1 MKKIISLIVLAFA
14 VVFTGCSTASGPKIE
29 GGVKVDKMV
38 NAYRT
43 GAYVDME
50 TAKSK
55 LTAAGFEIVGTFKP
69 AENGTTIL
77 YTNAAMKA
85 DANKAGRGFAA
96 VGRILLDDERKQIHI
111 ANPIYFAK
119 AYLQNDYNHNTA
131 SAVYTSLETSFGP
144 LKNSED
150 QWEFAKL
157 ADYHFMIGMPY
168 YKDMGTVGTGNTTD
182 LLAKVKAAHGIILQL
197 DSDRYITFVELDKRT
212 SSFVKKIGTDKAEL
226 LPWAV
231 LIENGEAKAL
241 KAEYHIALSYPL
253 LDLGGF
259 ANIMTAPA
267 AVIKSL
273 EKTFK

>member
-1 MKKIISLIVLAFA
+1 MKKIVSLIALVFA
-14 VVFTGCSTASGPKIE
+14 VVFTGCSTVAAPKIE

-38 NAYRT
+38 SAYRT
-43 GAYVDME
+43 GAYVDVE

-55 LTAAGFEIVGTFKP
+55 LTAAGFEVVGTFKP
-69 AENGTTIL
+69 AENGTTVL

-111 ANPIYFAK
+111 SNPIYFTK
-119 AYLQNDYNHNTA
+119 AYLQGDYNHNTA
-131 SAVYTSLETSFGP
+131 SAVYTSLEAAFGP

-150 QWEFAKL
+150 QWEFAGL
-157 ADYHFMIGMPY
+157 PDYHFMIGMPY
-168 YKDMGTVGTGNTTD
+168 YKDMGTVGTGTTAD
-182 LLAKVKAAHGIILQL
+182 LLAKVKAAKGIILQL
-197 DSDRYITFVELDKRT
+197 DADRYITFVELDKRT
-212 SSFVKKIGTDKAEL
+212 SSFVKKIGTDKAGL